1 LHDSPG
7 AAGDVDDELVRRTA
21 ADIGRSDVAG
31 GAQGG
36 HSLLVWGSQLGD
48 GHATLYARNGPIGS
62 QRWTRASETGE
73 HEPVTDN
80 GGAPK
85 SLPLILAREL
95 AANLATP
102 MFLIDGRGMLVY
114 YNDAAAL
121 LLGKSFAEVGEITG
135 NEFGERLEMATP
147 EGEPI
152 RRRDAPAGIAFI
164 ERRPAHRTLL
174 AKMFDERRLRVHAT
188 AYPLF
193 ATAEEMHGVV
203 GVFWESSTRE
213 SDA

>member
-1 LHDSPG
+1 M
-7 AAGDVDDELVRRTA
+7 
-21 ADIGRSDVAG
+21 
-31 GAQGG
+31 
-36 HSLLVWGSQLGD
+36 LLVWGSQLGD

-62 QRWTRASETGE
+62 QRWTRATETGE

-80 GGAPK
+80 GGAVQEPPAD
-85 SLPLILAREL
+85 LGPGVGREPGDADVPHRRG
-95 AANLATP
+95 AACSS
-102 MFLIDGRGMLVY
+102 I

-121 LLGKSFAEVGEITG
+121 LLGKSFAEVGEITA
-135 NEFGERLEMATP
+135 NEFGERLDMATP

-174 AKMFDERRLRVHAT
+174 ATMFDGVAFGCTQPRIRCS
-188 AYPLF
+188 

-203 GVFWESSTRE
+203 GVFWESRTRE